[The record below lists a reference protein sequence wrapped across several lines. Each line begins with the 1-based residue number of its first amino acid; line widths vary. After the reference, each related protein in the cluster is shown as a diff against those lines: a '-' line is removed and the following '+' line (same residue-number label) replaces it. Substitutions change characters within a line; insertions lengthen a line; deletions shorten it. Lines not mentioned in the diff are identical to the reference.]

1 MWFASFRLDW
11 IKCEAHKMCV
21 FWQYN
26 ENVSIEI
33 SVCWVCTFD
42 VQFWLHHRIL
52 HYCQDSLTYT
62 DGYKKENYWIFW
74 NMLDWKIDIIEF
86 ELEVRQTPTSTPSTH
101 NLITERYWR
110 KACLFLRTYISTCI
124 DTHTHTHLLKVHG
137 EPRVFH
143 IKSSKFWLLQIFE
156 KLMSKTQNLH
166 FPWIFNDFI
175 KKSYP
180 LC

>member
-124 DTHTHTHLLKVHG
+124 DTVCVCTYWKFMESQEFFISNLQNSDCCKYLK
-137 EPRVFH
+137 
-143 IKSSKFWLLQIFE
+143 
-156 KLMSKTQNLH
+156 N
-166 FPWIFNDFI
+166 
-175 KKSYP
+175 
-180 LC
+180 